1 MIMKKQYISPE
12 AEVFVCKINSML
24 MASANLDS
32 LTEPESD
39 MEIIPQESE
48 LPEEASEE
56 NVFNGRGLDW

>member
-32 LTEPESD
+32 LIGETNG
-39 MEIIPQESE
+39 EIIPV
-48 LPEEASEE
+48 SEE
-56 NVFNGRGLDW
+56 NPGEFSGRDTSYDW

>member
-32 LTEPESD
+32 LTEGID
-39 MEIIPQESE
+39 MEIIPQENG
-48 LPEEASEE
+48 LPEETSAD

>member
-32 LTEPESD
+32 LTELGSD
-39 MEIIPQESE
+39 MGIVPQEDG
-48 LPEEASEE
+48 LPEVVSED
-56 NVFNGRGLDW
+56 NVFNAREFDW

>member
-32 LTEPESD
+32 LTELGSD
-39 MEIIPQESE
+39 MEIVPQEDV
-48 LPEEASEE
+48 LPEETSAD
-56 NVFNGRGLDW
+56 NVFNGREFDW

>member
-24 MASANLDS
+24 MASTNLDS

-39 MEIIPQESE
+39 MEIIPQESG

>member
-1 MIMKKQYISPE
+1 MKKKQYISPE

-32 LTEPESD
+32 LTEQGSD
-39 MEIIPQESE
+39 MQIVPQEDV
-48 LPEEASEE
+48 LPEVVSEN